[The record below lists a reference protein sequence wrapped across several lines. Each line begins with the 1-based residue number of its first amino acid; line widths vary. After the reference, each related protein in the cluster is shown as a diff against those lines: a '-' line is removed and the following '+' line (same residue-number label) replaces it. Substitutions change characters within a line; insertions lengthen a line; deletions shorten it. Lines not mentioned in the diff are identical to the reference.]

1 MLCTRSHTKMFRL
14 VDRDRTVRFAE
25 ECAATGDALLM
36 RLAEAVCDGD
46 GELQEGVSIGRRR
59 DGDAHFGGLLL
70 VSAEHAAE
78 PHGIASLTKAM
89 ADADGRWSL
98 AAVSPESITIA
109 RGDVDPCDSDLNV
122 ASAEG
127 ALRFARAVLREAARW
142 SSLGFERSH
151 RAAKTPRQDE
161 FWLVLAERWTVFA
174 RERADSGEPAA
185 GATIEP
191 AMEWLKR
198 RGNFHFG
205 AGRHA
210 TAARIYE
217 AAILDLERGNGSEGV
232 RLAPLLSNLSAAQHK
247 LGRFRAAAATARRCT
262 VANPAFAKGYF
273 RRAKALMALAEST
286 GDAATADEAL
296 VAVTAGC
303 ARFGSNA
310 TMHQLRDRVRSM
322 QSALAGRTT
331 EKKAKK
337 RAARRERVA
346 PAPSRAA
353 IHAADRAADRAAGR
367 AAGRAASATTAAA
380 ATSAATTAEAEEDDS
395 WYTLHPQ
402 ADGRTRVVFDCAQYA
417 ETTPSDELLRALVA
431 RPVHARGGRFELT
444 VGPGR
449 AGTVECT
456 FESPRPE
463 STARAIATRL
473 RVRTEDPTQAS
484 DAAEAACVVC

>member
-1 MLCTRSHTKMFRL
+1 MITI
-14 VDRDRTVRFAE
+14 VDRDCTVRFSE
-25 ECAATGDALLM
+25 ECAATGDALLV

-59 DGDAHFGGLLL
+59 DGDAHYGGLLL
-70 VSAEHAAE
+70 VRAERVGE

-109 RGDVDPCDSDLNV
+109 RGDVDPCDSDLAV

-127 ALRFARAVLREAARW
+127 ALRFARSVLRETARW

-161 FWLVLAERWTVFA
+161 FWLVLAERWEAFA
-174 RERADSGEPAA
+174 RERADGVEPAEC
-185 GATIEP
+185 ATIES

-217 AAILDLERGNGSEGV
+217 AAILDLERGDGSEGA

-273 RRAKALMALAEST
+273 RRAKALLALAEST
-286 GDAATADEAL
+286 GDVASADEAL
-296 VAVTAGC
+296 VAITTGC
-303 ARFGSNA
+303 ARFGDNA
-310 TMHQLRDRVRSM
+310 TMRQLHDRVRSV
-322 QSALAGRTT
+322 QSALAG
-331 EKKAKK
+331 KKSKK
-337 RAARRERVA
+337 HAVRRERAA

-353 IHAADRAADRAAGR
+353 
-367 AAGRAASATTAAA
+367 SATSVAA
-380 ATSAATTAEAEEDDS
+380 ATSAEAQEDES
-395 WYTLHPQ
+395 WYTLHAQ
-402 ADGRTRVVFDCAQYA
+402 ADGTTRVVFDCAQCA
-417 ETTPSDELLRALVA
+417 ETTPSAELLRALVA
-431 RPVHARGGRFELT
+431 RPVHARGGRFDLT
-444 VGPGR
+444 VGAGR
-449 AGTVECT
+449 AGTVECV
-456 FESPRPE
+456 FESPRPD

-473 RVRTEDPTQAS
+473 RVRAEDPTQAS
-484 DAAEAACVVC
+484 DAAEAACAVC